1 MTLRYW
7 WWHADAQES
16 ITARILPTLYSLSQY
31 SSQNNT
37 AEISKS
43 RNTAQW
49 KYFCKQTIHQG
60 QQSCDCKKSMGRFC
74 QWLNWW
80 QSKPC
85 SRGQKGAVSL
95 SCPLWSTAAEA
106 RRVRSVFLVHFGPL
120 LRGLVELLL
129 QLLVLHGLLQLR
141 LLAVPAHSREEAIVI
156 QNPPFA
162 IIQNPTAVII
172 QNPSRCYNTKS
183 TLCYNTKNN
192 NL

>member
-1 MTLRYW
+1 MQSVFLVHFGPLLQRPEGCGQSFLSTLV
-7 WWHADAQES
+7 H
-16 ITARILPTLYSLSQY
+16 
-31 SSQNNT
+31 
-37 AEISKS
+37 
-43 RNTAQW
+43 
-49 KYFCKQTIHQG
+49 C
-60 QQSCDCKKSMGRFC
+60 C
-74 QWLNWW
+74 
-80 QSKPC
+80 
-85 SRGQKGAVSL
+85 RGQKGAVSL